1 MTLRST
7 NSATADGY
15 RKGGTRQTREAC
27 SIPRYR
33 YDDVRTGSGDV
44 TNKVLTR
51 RMAVSGAAREGHIG
65 RALLIPSGFAR

>member
-44 TNKVLTR
+44 TNKVLTGEWQCPVR
-51 RMAVSGAAREGHIG
+51 HVKAISAE
-65 RALLIPSGFAR
+65 LY